1 MNPVRSAGLAPAG
14 RRGIWALRT
23 EVGAGDGAEVGA
35 IVGGHVMRVLRVP
48 FVLAGSHGQAV
59 TRPYMG
65 RGARVC
71 ACVHSAHACACA
83 CTMRMCACACARVVC
98 HVCVCDTVCCVRRC
112 ASCSTDSVGSTLPAT
127 DVPLEFTLL
136 PEGGLASACSV
147 PARPANA

>member
-1 MNPVRSAGLAPAG
+1 MNKLVTIRSRVSAGRQEGQLG
-14 RRGIWALRT
+14 FRT
-23 EVGAGDGAEVGA
+23 KVGAGDGAEVGA
-35 IVGGHVMRVLRVP
+35 IVGGHVMRVFRMP
-48 FVLAGSHGQAV
+48 FVLAGSYRQAV
-59 TRPYMG
+59 TRSYMS

-71 ACVHSAHACACA
+71 AWVHSAHVCA
-83 CTMRMCACACARVVC
+83 CACACARVVC

-136 PEGGLASACSV
+136 PEGGLAFAFSV